1 MFIYLSDID
10 GYSVMVIV
18 GIGILMIIG
27 GANGW
32 VSVLIMIMIWP
43 MFAGYMEWMSIWMA
57 GLKLGESYKKVILLL
72 LLISFSIMVVG
83 LSYVFVIVMAPYR
96 VLGVIS
102 LGVYVWIMVGCGMAI
117 MILSY
122 AFFNLTI
129 EVNWKILVLRL
140 IPLPALFLKQIGVWV
155 VIYVVM
161 YYGMLNLI
169 I

>member
-1 MFIYLSDID
+1 
-10 GYSVMVIV
+10 
-18 GIGILMIIG
+18 
-27 GANGW
+27 
-32 VSVLIMIMIWP
+32 
-43 MFAGYMEWMSIWMA
+43 MA

-129 EVNWKILVLRL
+129 EVN
-140 IPLPALFLKQIGVWV
+140 
-155 VIYVVM
+155 
-161 YYGMLNLI
+161 
-169 I
+169 